1 MPSIN
6 PISFATLSGNL
17 RLAQMISMELGLLLR
32 DSVSLRNT
40 PYVEYCGSI
49 NGMGS
54 NTIRKR
60 LAGLGRTAMNPIAEG
75 DTATAV
81 GLDVET
87 ADVTVARQELA
98 YAMTD
103 LANMSQFG
111 QDIDPIVIAN
121 SMAAAY
127 DARFMELTV
136 AAGTFTATKG
146 SNSSAFSTDAFF
158 EGIYSLERADSERG
172 ANGPFVAVLA
182 SKALTELQ
190 TDLRNESSNSISL
203 MQPVADML
211 RARPQGMVGTLFG
224 VDLYKTSHITDNGA
238 SGFDNLM
245 WSAGALGYADGSVGQ
260 ILGADGQVQAG
271 PVTVEFVRDGLSA
284 TTTVLGHGYLGIAK
298 IIDAKGVII
307 RSKLA

>member
-6 PISFATLSGNL
+6 PISFANMSGNL
-17 RLAQMISMELGLLLR
+17 RLAQMISMELSLLIR

-60 LAGLGRTAMNPIAEG
+60 LVGLGRTAMNNIAEG
-75 DTATAV
+75 GTATAV

-98 YAMTD
+98 YAITD

-111 QDIDPIVIAN
+111 QDVDPIVIAN

-136 AAGTFTATKG
+136 AAGTFTASKG
-146 SNSSAFSTDAFF
+146 GTTAAFSTDAFF
-158 EGIYSLERADSERG
+158 DGIYSLERADSERG

-190 TDLRNESSNSISL
+190 TDLRNETSNSISL

-211 RARPQGMVGTLFG
+211 QARPQGMVGSLFG
-224 VDLYKTSHITDNGA
+224 VDVYKTSHIDGSA
-238 SGFDNLM
+238 GHFDNLM
-245 WSAGALGYADGSVGQ
+245 WSAGALGYADGAVGQ

-298 IIDAKGVII
+298 LIDAKGVKIQ
-307 RSKLA
+307 SVA